1 VRSARRKSFRKLHL
15 SPRKQLRHKDAPQHE
30 LQARRIE
37 FNLNR
42 FPLRGNLKE
51 AKERFPAE
59 KAIVNTEPAG
69 WGVSVVV
76 DVWAWH
82 AD

>member
-1 VRSARRKSFRKLHL
+1 
-15 SPRKQLRHKDAPQHE
+15 

-37 FNLNR
+37 FNLNK